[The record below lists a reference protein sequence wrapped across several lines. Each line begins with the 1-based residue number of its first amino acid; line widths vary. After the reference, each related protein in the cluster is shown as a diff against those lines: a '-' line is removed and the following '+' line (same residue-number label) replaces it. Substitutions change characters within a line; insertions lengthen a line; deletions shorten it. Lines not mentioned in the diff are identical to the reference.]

1 MGLIID
7 VRSKEE
13 FEQDHA
19 EGTINIPLEEFEDYV
34 KTLNKDTNIEVV
46 CRSGKRAGQA
56 LLICIKN
63 NLVNSKNN
71 GSYLNL
77 KR

>member
-1 MGLIID
+1 MSLVID
-7 VRSKEE
+7 VRSREE
-13 FEQDHA
+13 FKQDHA

-34 KTLNKDTNIEVV
+34 KTLDKNTNIEIV

-56 LLICIKN
+56 LFICIKN
-63 NLVNSKNN
+63 NLVNSKNSE
-71 GSYLNL
+71 SYLNL

>member
-1 MGLIID
+1 MSLVID
-7 VRSKEE
+7 VRSREE

-19 EGTINIPLEEFEDYV
+19 ENTINIPLEEFEDYV
-34 KTLNKDTNIEVV
+34 KTLDKNTNIEIV

-56 LLICIKN
+56 LFICIKN
-63 NLVNSKNN
+63 NLVNSKNV

>member
-1 MGLIID
+1 MSLVID

-13 FEQDHA
+13 FEQGHV
-19 EGTINIPLEEFEDYV
+19 EGSINVPLEEFEDYI
-34 KTLNKDTNIEVV
+34 KTLDKDTNVTIV

-56 LLICIKN
+56 LFICIKN
-63 NLVNSKNN
+63 NLVNSKNG

-77 KR
+77 RR

>member
-1 MGLIID
+1 MSLIID
-7 VRSKEE
+7 VRSREE
-13 FEQDHA
+13 FKQDHA

-34 KTLNKDTNIEVV
+34 KTLDKNTNIEIV

-56 LLICIKN
+56 LFICIKN
-63 NLVNSKNN
+63 NLVNSKNG